1 MDSGT
6 VFAGC
11 RIESEAGRGGMG
23 VVYRAVQLALDRPVA
38 LKLLAPELAS
48 DAGFRAR
55 FQQESRLAASIDH
68 PNVVDIY
75 EAGEDDGR
83 LFIEMRWVD
92 GSDLRAEIDQRGP
105 LEPRRAAAIVA
116 QVAGALDAA
125 HTLGL
130 VHRDVKPANILLGQR
145 LGAEHAYLTD
155 FGLTKRVASAGGLTQ
170 TGQWVGTLDYVAP
183 EQIKGGN
190 VDARTDVYALGGVLM
205 HALTGHVP
213 FDRDSD
219 VAKMWGHINDPP
231 VAPSSVVAGLPP
243 ELDAV
248 VLRAMAKEPDERYPS
263 AGDLGR
269 AALAAAEGREPEAPE
284 RMVAVGE
291 AAPAGAEP
299 EPTIPK
305 APTTAA
311 AAEPPTVAPPPP
323 PPPPPPPGA
332 TPPAAAPPPP
342 PAAPQHREP
351 MPPPPP
357 GPPPPPPAARPPGRG
372 GRIALLAVVA
382 VVLLLGLAAGVLA
395 ATGAFSSSDKTETGA
410 STADTGGGV
419 GPPPDTVQTT
429 STSVTAA
436 AVRGVLDRYAAAYS
450 AHDLA
455 GLTALFAPGFTR
467 SNNDQP
473 PRPVD
478 AALAEYRKQFDQ
490 FPNSVYRLDVV
501 SVKPGNGEAS
511 ASANYTIT
519 NAGPGPSTGSI
530 GFHMRVVKGELLI
543 DAIAIRTS

>member
-1 MDSGT
+1 MDPGT

-11 RIESEAGRGGMG
+11 RIETEAGRGGMG
-23 VVYRAVQLALDRPVA
+23 VVYCATQIALDRRVA

-83 LFIEMRWVD
+83 LFIEMRWVE
-92 GSDLRAEIDQRGP
+92 GSDLRSEIEQRGRI
-105 LEPRRAAAIVA
+105 EPRRAAEIVA

-125 HTLGL
+125 HALGL

-145 LGAEHAYLTD
+145 MGREHAYLTD

-183 EQIKGGN
+183 EQIRGDN

-213 FDRDSD
+213 FERDSD

-231 VAPSSVVAGLPP
+231 VTPSSVVPGLPP

-269 AALAAAEGREPEAPE
+269 AALAAVEGQQPATPE
-284 RMVAVGE
+284 RMVAVGG
-291 AAPAGAEP
+291 AAPAGAAP
-299 EPTIPK
+299 EPTIQEAP
-305 APTTAA
+305 AEPTTAA
-311 AAEPPTVAPPPP
+311 AADRA
-323 PPPPPPPGA
+323 
-332 TPPAAAPPPP
+332 PAAAPPPP
-342 PAAPQHREP
+342 PE
-351 MPPPPP
+351 
-357 GPPPPPPAARPPGRG
+357 PPPPPPTIPRPQEPVPPPVAPPPAPAPPPPPPRGG
-372 GRIALLAVVA
+372 GRIVLLAVVG
-382 VVLLLGLAAGVLA
+382 VVLVLGIAAGVLA
-395 ATGAFSSSDKTETGA
+395 ATGAFSSDESTTTGA
-410 STADTGGGV
+410 STGGGI
-419 GPPPDTVQTT
+419 GPPPTVESTPTT
-429 STSVTAA
+429 NTPISAA

-450 AHDLA
+450 AHDLS
-455 GLTALFAPGFTR
+455 GLKSLFAPGFTR
-467 SNNDQP
+467 KNNDQP
-473 PRPVD
+473 
-478 AALAEYRKQFDQ
+478 AKGIGASLAEYRKQFRQ
-490 FPNSVYRLDVV
+490 FPDSVYRLDVV
-501 SVKPGNGEAS
+501 NVKPSEGEAT
-511 ASANYTIT
+511 AAANYTIT
-519 NAGPGPSTGSI
+519 NAGPTASNGSI
-530 GFHMRVVKGELLI
+530 GFHMSEVGGELKI
-543 DAIAIRTS
+543 DAIAIRTA

>member
-1 MDSGT
+1 MTAIVESRGDSAGMARVGIPCAMDPGT

-11 RIESEAGRGGMG
+11 RIEREAGRGGMG
-23 VVYRAVQLALDRPVA
+23 VVYCATQIALDRRVA

-83 LFIEMRWVD
+83 LFIEMRWVE
-92 GSDLRAEIDQRGP
+92 GSDLRAEIEQRGR
-105 LEPRRAAAIVA
+105 LEPERAAQIVA

-125 HTLGL
+125 HALGL

-145 LGAEHAYLTD
+145 LGREHAYLTD

-183 EQIKGGN
+183 EQIRGDN

-205 HALTGHVP
+205 HVLTGHVP
-213 FDRDSD
+213 FERDSD

-231 VAPSSVVAGLPP
+231 VAPSSVVPGLAP

-269 AALAAAEGREPEAPE
+269 AALAAAAGRQPDAPE

-299 EPTIPK
+299 EPTISK
-305 APTTAA
+305 APADPTAA
-311 AAEPPTVAPPPP
+311 
-323 PPPPPPPGA
+323 
-332 TPPAAAPPPP
+332 
-342 PAAPQHREP
+342 
-351 MPPPPP
+351 
-357 GPPPPPPAARPPGRG
+357 
-372 GRIALLAVVA
+372 
-382 VVLLLGLAAGVLA
+382 
-395 ATGAFSSSDKTETGA
+395 
-410 STADTGGGV
+410 
-419 GPPPDTVQTT
+419 
-429 STSVTAA
+429 
-436 AVRGVLDRYAAAYS
+436 
-450 AHDLA
+450 
-455 GLTALFAPGFTR
+455 
-467 SNNDQP
+467 
-473 PRPVD
+473 
-478 AALAEYRKQFDQ
+478 
-490 FPNSVYRLDVV
+490 
-501 SVKPGNGEAS
+501 
-511 ASANYTIT
+511 
-519 NAGPGPSTGSI
+519 
-530 GFHMRVVKGELLI
+530 
-543 DAIAIRTS
+543 

>member
-23 VVYRAVQLALDRPVA
+23 VVYCATQIALDRRVA

-83 LFIEMRWVD
+83 LFIEMRWVE
-92 GSDLRAEIDQRGP
+92 GSDLRAEIDQRGRI
-105 LEPRRAAAIVA
+105 EPRRAAEIIA
-116 QVAGALDAA
+116 QVGGALDAA
-125 HTLGL
+125 HALGL

-145 LGAEHAYLTD
+145 MGREHAYLTD

-183 EQIKGGN
+183 EQIRGDN

-213 FDRDSD
+213 FERDSD

-231 VAPSSVVAGLPP
+231 VTPSSVLPGLPP

-269 AALAAAEGREPEAPE
+269 AALAAAEGQQPATPE

-291 AAPAGAEP
+291 AAPAGAAP
-299 EPTIPK
+299 EPTIREAP
-305 APTTAA
+305 AEPTTAA
-311 AAEPPTVAPPPP
+311 AAEPV
-323 PPPPPPPGA
+323 
-332 TPPAAAPPPP
+332 PAAAPPPP
-342 PAAPQHREP
+342 PE
-351 MPPPPP
+351 PPPPP
-357 GPPPPPPAARPPGRG
+357 PTIPRPPAPQPVSPPPPVAPPPPPAAAPPPASPSR
-372 GRIALLAVVA
+372 GRIALIAVVG
-382 VVLLLGLAAGVLA
+382 VVLVLGIAAGVLA
-395 ATGAFSSSDKTETGA
+395 ATGAFSSGESSNTSA
-410 STADTGGGV
+410 STGGGI
-419 GPPPDTVQTT
+419 GPSPTVESTATT
-429 STSVTAA
+429 NGPISRA

-450 AHDLA
+450 AHDLS
-455 GLTALFAPGFTR
+455 GLKALFAPGFTR
-467 SNNDQP
+467 RNNDQP
-473 PRPVD
+473 
-478 AALAEYRKQFDQ
+478 AKGIGASLAEYRKQFQQ
-490 FPNSVYRLDVV
+490 FPNSVYRLNVV
-501 SVKPGNGEAS
+501 NVDPRKAS
-511 ASANYTIT
+511 AAANYTIT
-519 NAGPGPSTGSI
+519 NAGPSPSTGSI
-530 GFHMRVVKGELLI
+530 GFHMREVGGELKI
-543 DAIAIRTS
+543 DAIAIRTG